1 MLTDVYQAHLSPNG
15 RKCYISQT
23 VRHFTVTFMPKAKQ
37 QENLN
42 PFDIAREQFNIA
54 ADLLDLDESMREVLV
69 NPKRQLIVS
78 VPVKMDTG
86 RVKVFEGFRVQH
98 NVARGPAKGG
108 IRYHPDV
115 TLDEVRALASWMTW
129 KCGVVGIPYGGGK
142 GGVCVDPRKLSEG
155 ELERLTRRFAVEIS
169 PIIGPTIDIPAPDVY
184 TNEQTMAWIM
194 DTISMVSGGSMLSVV
209 TGKPVALGGSAGRGE
224 ATARGCLFTI
234 REACKV
240 LKIKMKGARGA
251 VQGFGNAGS
260 IAARLLHEDG
270 AKIIA
275 VSDTNGG
282 AFNPKGLDPVA
293 ALKHKEK
300 TGSVTALKGTKP
312 ITNED
317 LLKLDCEILVPAAL
331 ENQITLDNAHEI
343 KARIV
348 AEAANG
354 PVTPGADRILF
365 ENGVFDIPDIL
376 ANAGGVTVSY
386 FEWVQ
391 DQYGFFWTD
400 KDVNKYLEAIMV
412 KAFAEVREKAK
423 KYKTHMR
430 TGAYCLAVERVADAT
445 RVRGIFP

>member
-1 MLTDVYQAHLSPNG
+1 
-15 RKCYISQT
+15 
-23 VRHFTVTFMPKAKQ
+23 MPKAKL

-54 ADLLDLDESMREVLV
+54 ADLLELDESMREVLV

-86 RVKVFEGFRVQH
+86 HVKVFEGYRVQH

-115 TLDEVRALASWMTW
+115 NLDEVRALASWMTW

-194 DTISMVSGGSMLSVV
+194 DTIAMVTGGAQLSVV

-234 REACKV
+234 REACKL
-240 LKIKMKGARGA
+240 LKIKMKGARVA

-270 AKIIA
+270 AKVIA
-275 VSDTNGG
+275 VSDTGG
-282 AFNPKGLDPVA
+282 GIFDPKGFDPVA
-293 ALKHKEK
+293 ALRHKEK
-300 TGSVTALKGTKP
+300 TGSVMGLKGTKT

-331 ENQITLDNAHEI
+331 ENQITLDNAADI

-365 ENGVFDIPDIL
+365 EKGVFDIPDIL

-391 DQYGFFWTD
+391 DQYGFFWSD
-400 KDVNKYLEAIMV
+400 KEVNSYLEKIMV
-412 KAFAEVREKAK
+412 EAFREVHEQAK

-430 TGAYCLAVERVADAT
+430 TGAYCLAIGRVADAT